1 MATLSQPLPVIKS
14 SLSVYN
20 THASPAVVPASSKS
34 SPGATLA
41 PYLAKSPPVL
51 VVKQLLSEH
60 QHMSGTFEGV
70 LSDFPN
76 SVADS
81 SFSNFLFY

>member
-51 VVKQLLSEH
+51 SCQLLSEH